1 MIAAWTGPK
10 TKWAGWSS
18 ILQTGT
24 EKSELTPT
32 TLTDACKPVKQI
44 GGRSGAMMARVVL
57 SPALNVLRSYGENRP
72 MKTAPCRSDV
82 HAARTHLQRVI
93 FSKKISR
100 SGYS

>member
-1 MIAAWTGPK
+1 MDRPK
-10 TKWAGWSS
+10 NKVGG
-18 ILQTGT
+18 L
-24 EKSELTPT
+24 ELNPPDRHRKKR
-32 TLTDACKPVKQI
+32 TDADNPDGCLQACKADRWAI
-44 GGRSGAMMARVVL
+44 RRMMARVVL